1 MLMLL
6 FVAVVVGICALVEA
20 KGPINLFAATSQNF
34 GFDPEPLESGSH
46 IVQTKDHEFHVYAP
60 SNSTHPVKVVVN
72 DPNVWK
78 TNLHESDNQW
88 LAWYFKS
95 QLGGMSMGFTYFS
108 SYFTVPPLPKVSS
121 NLAFFNS
128 LQASYDPKSYNYI
141 LQPVLSIGRWM
152 DTTIYDTWLLNAVMC
167 PASGNCQ
174 WTKQVK
180 TSPGNVIYG
189 TIEQIQGSANS
200 YKFRVNIT
208 DITAKT
214 GTQSLVY
221 STPYFAPMALVS
233 FEHNP
238 AGSVKS
244 CDEIPEAASIDF
256 VNNVL
261 KPTSVDTW
269 QGSQSEW
276 SCGLG
281 VDMFVY
287 SDDKLSIKF

>member
-1 MLMLL
+1 MR
-6 FVAVVVGICALVEA
+6 AN
-20 KGPINLFAATSQNF
+20 GPINLFAASSKNY

-46 IVQTKDHEFHVYAP
+46 IVQTQDHEFHIFAP
-60 SNSTHPVKVVVN
+60 NNLVHPSKVVRN
-72 DPNVWK
+72 DPSGWK
-78 TNLHESDNQW
+78 TNLHASDNQW

-95 QLGGMSMGFTYFS
+95 YLGGVSMGFTYFS
-108 SYFTVPPLPKVSS
+108 SYFTVPPLPKTKS
-121 NLAFFNS
+121 NVCFFNS

-141 LQPVLSIGRWM
+141 LQPVLSYGSWM
-152 DTTIYDTWLLNAVMC
+152 DGTCYDTWLINSVMC

-174 WTKQVK
+174 WTKQLK

-189 TIEQIQGSANS
+189 TIEQIQGNTNS

-208 DITAKT
+208 DVTAKSEI
-214 GTQSLVY
+214 QSLVY
-221 STPYFAPMALVS
+221 STSYFAPMALVS

-244 CDEIPEAASIDF
+244 CDEIPDATSMDF
-256 VNNVL
+256 VSNVL
-261 KPTSVDTW
+261 KPTSADMW

-281 VDMFVY
+281 VDIFVY
-287 SDDKLSIKF
+287 SDDKLSIKL